1 MVTIV
6 TIGERVHSPYPE
18 RRKFYV
24 FSTDPY
30 EETLDALRA
39 WRLRL
44 MGDAPQA
51 VSKALI
57 PLARG
62 SMVDNK
68 MRVVTLSEMELEL
81 SITTNRHWGQY
92 VFRSDGN
99 VAAFVD
105 GQGLVLSGDEA
116 RAAKA
121 YAAQRITEL
130 LWALTGNNPDVNVFF
145 NGRPAKLL
153 AALYD

>member
-6 TIGERVHSPYPE
+6 TKGEKVNSPYPE

-44 MGDAPQA
+44 MDDAPQA
-51 VSKALI
+51 VSRALI

-68 MRVVTLSEMELEL
+68 MRVVTLNEMELEL
-81 SITTNRHWGQY
+81 SITTNRHWGVY
-92 VFRSDGN
+92 TFRDGN
-99 VAAFVD
+99 VAAFGD
-105 GQGLVLSGDEA
+105 GQDLVLNGDEA
-116 RAAKA
+116 HAAKA